1 MSKHKSEHKFD
12 VLVIGGG
19 PGGYT
24 AAIRASQLGL
34 SVGLAERAELGGVCL
49 NWGCIPTKSLLHTAD
64 VMREAMTASE
74 LGLEIS
80 KPKFNLKKVVK
91 RSRDVAAQ
99 LSGGISHLMR
109 KNKIS
114 VFVGAAMFQD
124 KNTVVVG
131 DDTIIAD
138 NVIVATGARARNL
151 PHIQAD
157 GARIWDARSAMT
169 PTFMPKKLLIIG
181 AGAIGVEF
189 ASFYNT
195 LGAKVTLVEVMD
207 QILPAEDAEIA
218 DLAKQ
223 SFINQGMDVL
233 TGTGVD
239 EVKVTG
245 KTLTATI
252 GGERRKFDAA
262 ILSVGVAGNVE
273 DLGLE
278 AIGVEIDRGFI
289 RVDEYQQT
297 SVDGVYAIG
306 DVAGAPCLAHKASH
320 EGIIAVEGINGE
332 MPQPLNK
339 ERIPG
344 CTYSHPQVASIGL
357 SEVQAGQ
364 RGEIKVGRF
373 PLLANGKAVAVND
386 TDGLIKT
393 IFDAATGALLGAHMI
408 GPGVTEMIQ
417 GFAVAIGLETT
428 EAELMDTIFP
438 HPTLSE
444 AMHESVLSAFG
455 RTINF

>member
-1 MSKHKSEHKFD
+1 MSEHNVD

-80 KPKFNLKKVVK
+80 KPRFNLGKVVK

-99 LSGGISHLMR
+99 LSGGVSHLMR
-109 KNKIS
+109 KNKIT
-114 VFVGAAMFQD
+114 VFAGDAMFQD

-138 NVIVATGARARNL
+138 NIIVATGARARNL

-157 GARIWDARSAMT
+157 GDRVWDARSAMT

-207 QILPAEDAEIA
+207 QILPAEDSEIA

-223 SFINQGMDVL
+223 SFIKQGMEVL

-245 KTLTATI
+245 KSLTALI
-252 GGERRKFDAA
+252 GGKNRKFDAA
-262 ILSVGVAGNVE
+262 ILSVGVSGNIE

-278 AIGVEIDRGFI
+278 AIGVEVDRGFI
-289 RVDEYQQT
+289 SVDEYQQT
-297 SVDGVYAIG
+297 SVDGVYAVG
-306 DVAGAPCLAHKASH
+306 DVVGVPCLAHKASH
-320 EGIIAVEGINGE
+320 EGIIAVEGIVGE
-332 MPQPLNK
+332 MPNPLNK

-344 CTYSHPQVASIGL
+344 CTYSHPQIASIGL
-357 SEVQAGQ
+357 SEVQAGE

-386 TDGLIKT
+386 TEGLVKT
-393 IFDAATGALLGAHMI
+393 IFDASTGALLGAHMI

-428 EAELMDTIFP
+428 EAELMETIFP

>member
-1 MSKHKSEHKFD
+1 MSEHNVD

-74 LGLEIS
+74 LGLEID
-80 KPKFNLKKVVK
+80 KPRFNLKKVVK

-99 LSGGISHLMR
+99 LSGGVSHLMR

-114 VFVGAAMFQD
+114 IFAGNAIFQN
-124 KNTVVVG
+124 KNTVTVG
-131 DDTIIAD
+131 DDTIVAD
-138 NVIVATGARARNL
+138 NIIVATGARARNL
-151 PHIQAD
+151 PHIQTD
-157 GARIWDARSAMT
+157 GDRIWDARSAMT

-195 LGAKVTLVEVMD
+195 LGAKVTLVEVMG
-207 QILPAEDAEIA
+207 QILPAEDSEIA

-223 SFINQGMDVL
+223 SFINQGMEVL
-233 TGTGVD
+233 TGTGVE

-245 KTLTATI
+245 KSLTALI
-252 GGERRKFDAA
+252 GGKNRKFDAA
-262 ILSVGVAGNVE
+262 ILSVGVSGNIE

-278 AIGVEIDRGFI
+278 AIGVEVDRGFI
-289 RVDEYQQT
+289 SVDEYQQT

-306 DVAGAPCLAHKASH
+306 DVAGVPCLAHKASH
-320 EGIIAVEGINGE
+320 EGIIAVEGIVGE
-332 MPQPLNK
+332 MPDPLNK

-357 SEVQAGQ
+357 SEAQAAE

-386 TDGLIKT
+386 TEGLVKT
-393 IFDAATGALLGAHMI
+393 IFDASTGALLGAHMI

-428 EAELMDTIFP
+428 ESELMETIFP

-444 AMHESVLSAFG
+444 AMHESVLSAYG